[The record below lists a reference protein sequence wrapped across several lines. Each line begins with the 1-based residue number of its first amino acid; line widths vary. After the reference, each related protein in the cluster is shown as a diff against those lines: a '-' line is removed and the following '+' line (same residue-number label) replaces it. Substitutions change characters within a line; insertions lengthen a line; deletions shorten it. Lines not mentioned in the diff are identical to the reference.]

1 MKPWRTIFLMII
13 MLLGLAGLASAQ
25 TTPRTDT
32 KPAKTETKPIEIV
45 EALGKL
51 KLPDMKKAVP
61 QGTETAVKVE
71 PGSRLARVGAV
82 TRFTEPGG
90 GVAYYFNRAGVLVS
104 AQSKAKKPVAKE
116 TLMREIKGLEFK
128 KYPPQ
133 QLSAA
138 FVRRSPNVVQGF
150 YLDKDGKYVA
160 ITTYDYL
167 PR

>member
-1 MKPWRTIFLMII
+1 MKSRWAVFLMII
-13 MLLGLAGLASAQ
+13 LLLGLASLSLAQS
-25 TTPRTDT
+25 TPKTD
-32 KPAKTETKPIEIV
+32 AKPIEIV
-45 EALGKL
+45 EALGRL

-61 QGTETAVKVE
+61 KGSETAIKPE
-71 PGSRLARVGAV
+71 PGSRLAKVGAV

-90 GVAYYFNRAGVLVS
+90 EVAYYFNRAGILVS
-104 AQSKAKKPVAKE
+104 AQSKAKRPVPKE
-116 TLMREIKGLEFK
+116 TLLRDIKGLEFK

-133 QLSAA
+133 QMSAA

-150 YLDKDGKYVA
+150 YLTKDDKYVT